1 MEQRRYILFIVV
13 STAIVFGWMRV
24 APMLFPQMAQGPA
37 PQQQPADDQADAP
50 DDDPVADKTDAG
62 DNADGDA
69 PDAAPGDAEATPAVE
84 PAEESFAEFPRE
96 TVKLGSLDPES
107 GYYME
112 VVLTS
117 EGAAVQSVNLNDPRY
132 RTLDGDNGPL
142 SIVGNNGGTTLR
154 TLATAIPQFDT
165 LLREHGLT
173 LETVDWKIVEG
184 SRTDDAVTFEY
195 PSPDGKLVVRKHY
208 RLSKG
213 DPETRDSNPQ
223 GYLLDF
229 DIEIENLGDDRA
241 QASYDLQ
248 GPVGLP
254 LENVDNARTFIE
266 IKVGA
271 LEDTR
276 DPEDVTSIS
285 LTADSVADQ
294 IAEER
299 ANNDPKAVDVWRDPL
314 KYIGVDVQYF
324 AALVMPGGDQLGD
337 TDGDGIPNQY
347 FTEARPV
354 LISKAGKQ
362 ERSDISVV
370 MTSRPIELAA
380 GGTVKDTFQVY
391 LGPKR
396 TKLLEPFGADG
407 IITFGWFPFISVA
420 MLKLMNFFHYQL
432 YLPYALS
439 IILLTVIVRGAMFP
453 ISRKQAIGAQKMKE
467 IQPKLQELKKK
478 YSNEPEKFL
487 KEQGELFR
495 KHNYHPLSGCLPA
508 LLQLPIFIGLYNAL
522 YNAVDL
528 RMARFLWI
536 DNLAAP
542 DALFPLG
549 FTVPFLGW
557 TEFNVLPIITVGL
570 FLVQQRMFMP
580 PATTEEQELQQ
591 KMMNYMMVFMGA
603 LFYRVPAGL
612 CIYFIASSTWGI
624 AERKL
629 LEKFAPAPKPTDP
642 PADAGRKSDKD
653 APEEPRKPG
662 LLERLLEAADQAKQQ
677 PAGTITSGNASRGQ
691 KGNKKRKR
699 SRR

>member
-1 MEQRRYILFIVV
+1 M
-13 STAIVFGWMRV
+13 
-24 APMLFPQMAQGPA
+24 
-37 PQQQPADDQADAP
+37 
-50 DDDPVADKTDAG
+50 
-62 DNADGDA
+62 
-69 PDAAPGDAEATPAVE
+69 
-84 PAEESFAEFPRE
+84 
-96 TVKLGSLDPES
+96 S
-107 GYYME
+107 G
-112 VVLTS
+112 
-117 EGAAVQSVNLNDPRY
+117 
-132 RTLDGDNGPL
+132 
-142 SIVGNNGGTTLR
+142 
-154 TLATAIPQFDT
+154 
-165 LLREHGLT
+165 
-173 LETVDWKIVEG
+173 
-184 SRTDDAVTFEY
+184 
-195 PSPDGKLVVRKHY
+195 
-208 RLSKG
+208 
-213 DPETRDSNPQ
+213 
-223 GYLLDF
+223 
-229 DIEIENLGDDRA
+229 
-241 QASYDLQ
+241 
-248 GPVGLP
+248 
-254 LENVDNARTFIE
+254 
-266 IKVGA
+266 
-271 LEDTR
+271 
-276 DPEDVTSIS
+276 
-285 LTADSVADQ
+285 
-294 IAEER
+294 
-299 ANNDPKAVDVWRDPL
+299 RDPL

-370 MTSRPIELAA
+370 MTSRPIELSA

>member
-24 APMLFPQMAQGPA
+24 APMLFPQMAQRPA
-37 PQQQPADDQADAP
+37 PQQAA
-50 DDDPVADKTDAG
+50 
-62 DNADGDA
+62 DNADDA
-69 PDAAPGDAEATPAVE
+69 PAGVDRNLDADAADEKGDQPDDLLADADRPSAADTPEDAV
-84 PAEESFAEFPRE
+84 AEFPHK

-107 GYYME
+107 GYYMQ
-112 VVLTS
+112 VVLTT
-117 EGAAVQSVNLNDPRY
+117 EGAAVETAQLNDPRY

-142 SIVGNNGGTTLR
+142 NVVGNNTATSRR
-154 TLATAIPQFDT
+154 TLATAIPQIDAE
-165 LLREHGLT
+165 LQKYGLT
-173 LETVDWKIVEG
+173 LETVDWNIVDG
-184 SRTDDAVTFEY
+184 SLSENSVTFEY
-195 PSPDGKLVVRKHY
+195 PAPDGKWIVRKEY
-208 RLSKG
+208 SLAKG
-213 DPETRDSNPQ
+213 DPESRDENPE
-223 GYLLDF
+223 GYLLSF
-229 DIEIENLGDDRA
+229 DLTIENRTGDRA

-254 LENVDNARTFIE
+254 LEDADNARTFIE
-266 IKVGA
+266 VKLGA
-271 LEDTR
+271 LEDSR
-276 DPEDVTSIS
+276 DPNDVTAIS
-285 LTADSVADQ
+285 LTADEVVEQTAK
-294 IAEER
+294 AR
-299 ANNDPKAVDVWRDPL
+299 ANNDPTVIDAWRDPL
-314 KYIGVDVQYF
+314 RYIGVDVQYF
-324 AALVMPGGDQLGD
+324 AALILPGRDQLVD
-337 TDGDGIPNQY
+337 SDGDGTPDQY
-347 FTEARPV
+347 FVEAHPV
-354 LISKAGKQ
+354 LVSKAGHQ

-370 MTSRPIELAA
+370 MTSRPIELADGEA
-380 GGTVKDTFQVY
+380 VTDTFEVF

-396 TKLLEPFGADG
+396 TRLLEPFGADG

-453 ISRKQAIGAQKMKE
+453 ISSKQDLGAQKMKE

-478 YSNEPEKFL
+478 HSNEPEKFL

-528 RMARFLWI
+528 RMAGFLWI

-570 FLVQQRMFMP
+570 FLVQQKMFMP
-580 PATTEEQELQQ
+580 PPTTEEQELQQ
-591 KMMNYMMVFMGA
+591 KMMNYMMVFFGA

-612 CIYFIASSTWGI
+612 CIYFIASSSWGI

-629 LEKFAPAPKPTDP
+629 LEKFAPPPKTPDATVDAKADRDDP
-642 PADAGRKSDKD
+642 EK
-653 APEEPRKPG
+653 PRKPG
-662 LLERLLEAADQAKQQ
+662 LL
-677 PAGTITSGNASRGQ
+677 
-691 KGNKKRKR
+691 
-699 SRR
+699 